1 MNAEYNLEKIG
12 VEWMQEKHLETIKNG
27 KGFIAALDQSGGS
40 TPKALA
46 AYGVTEDQFHNE
58 DEMFDLVHEMRT
70 RIITSPAFN
79 SERILGAILFE
90 QTMDSE
96 IHGKYTADFLAEEK
110 GIVPFL
116 KVDKGLAD
124 EVDGVQLMKTI
135 DNLDDILKRANERN
149 IFGTKMR
156 SVIQKANPE
165 GIKKAVGQQFDIGKQ
180 ILAAGLVPIIE
191 PEVNILSEEK
201 AQSEDILNEEILKQ
215 LNELSVDQNV
225 MLKLSIPDVAN
236 LYKELVN
243 HPRVIRVVALSGGYP
258 LVEANDKLKENE
270 GIIASFSR
278 ALSQNLNAKQT
289 DEVFNEKLNEA
300 VESIYDASVN
310 KK

>member
-1 MNAEYNLEKIG
+1 
-12 VEWMQEKHLETIKNG
+12 MQEKHLEIMKNG

-46 AYGVTEDQFHNE
+46 VYGVTEDQYNNE
-58 DEMFDLVHEMRT
+58 EEMFNLVHKMRT

-90 QTMDSE
+90 QTMDRKIE
-96 IHGKYTADFLAEEK
+96 GKYTGDYLSEEK

-124 EVDGVQLMKTI
+124 EANGVQLMKPI
-135 DNLDDILKRANERN
+135 DNLNDTLQRANERK

-156 SVIQKANPE
+156 SVIKKANPE
-165 GIKKAVGQQFDIGKQ
+165 GIKKVVEQQFEIGKQ

-191 PEVNILSEEK
+191 PEVDIFSEDK
-201 AQSEDILNEEILKQ
+201 AQSEEILKEEILKQ
-215 LNELSVDQNV
+215 VNELADNQNI
-225 MLKLSIPDVAN
+225 MLKLSIPTIAN
-236 LYKELVN
+236 LYKELVD

-258 LVEANDKLKENE
+258 LAEANEKLKENDS
-270 GIIASFSR
+270 IVASFSR
-278 ALSQNLNAKQT
+278 ALSQNLNVNQT
-289 DEVFNEKLNEA
+289 EEVFNEKLNEA
-300 VESIYDASVN
+300 VEAIYDASVN
-310 KK
+310 KN